1 MPKKTTGRKT
11 RLGASARKKLNGEY
25 INCSNPACY
34 SGGIKLGQPMRDMV
48 RARETE
54 KEGSKLCQGSKGFPK
69 GRRIY
74 RKCTNFFKY
83 KITINYRTPETKI
96 GD

>member
-1 MPKKTTGRKT
+1 
-11 RLGASARKKLNGEY
+11 
-25 INCSNPACY
+25 
-34 SGGIKLGQPMRDMV
+34 MV

>member
-1 MPKKTTGRKT
+1 
-11 RLGASARKKLNGEY
+11 
-25 INCSNPACY
+25 
-34 SGGIKLGQPMRDMV
+34 MV

-54 KEGSKLCQGSKGFPK
+54 KEGSEGFPK

-83 KITINYRTPETKI
+83 KITIKYRTPETKI